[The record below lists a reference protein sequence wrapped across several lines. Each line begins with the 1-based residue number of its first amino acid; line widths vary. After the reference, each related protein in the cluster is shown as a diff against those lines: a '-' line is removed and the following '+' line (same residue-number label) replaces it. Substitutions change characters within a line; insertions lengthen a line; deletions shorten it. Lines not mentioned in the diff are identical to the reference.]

1 MKKIILILTLLLAI
15 SCPISWAGQYY
26 ELEEWE
32 SEAAGIVYDPDPCAP
47 MNDVVW
53 YYDKYGCRRYTTR
66 AFAQR
71 CGFSAGGYYPYWRRN
86 PVLTGPGK
94 YRREV
99 RAEEKKG
106 ILTTILEILL

>member
-1 MKKIILILTLLLAI
+1 MKKIILILTIILSI
-15 SCPISWAGQYY
+15 SCMTSYAGEYY
-26 ELEEWE
+26 ELEEWN
-32 SEAAGIVYDPDPCAP
+32 SDANGIVYDPDPNAP

-53 YYDKYGCRRYTTR
+53 YYDRYGCRRYTTR
-66 AFAQR
+66 IFAQR
-71 CGFSAGGYYPYWRRN
+71 GGLSAGGYYPYWRR

-106 ILTTILEILL
+106 LLTRVLEILL